1 MPNVDGG
8 VRNDY
13 VILTYAY
20 SRKSCAEDFNAP
32 KYSRVENGGW
42 SVVIGGARKLEWVPM
57 GTAQPQEKRAC
68 GSRARSEPTHAEGVQ
83 VRERERGVGV
93 GRNGGVGNE
102 RSWTPPQ
109 GD

>member
-20 SRKSCAEDFNAP
+20 SRKSRTENFNAP
-32 KYSRVENGGW
+32 KFSRVENGGW

-68 GSRARSEPTHAEGVQ
+68 GSRARSDPTHAEGVQ
-83 VRERERGVGV
+83 VREREPGVGV
-93 GRNGGVGNE
+93 RRDGGVGNE
-102 RSWTPPQ
+102 SSWTAPQ